1 MYRWSWDNAQFD
13 FGSAQAREV
22 LQLGLTFGGEP
33 QRSGWFGAWF
43 LRFQGVHRK
52 RSINWGHPPGA
63 VVHLCGRKLDPLR
76 IHLWAGPLVNSEAE
90 VVVGDRAITVRPHAC
105 SRGACLEKLLNN
117 ELGGL
122 HQAAVGAW
130 ICPMNHNSSG
140 TC

>member
-1 MYRWSWDNAQFD
+1 M
-13 FGSAQAREV
+13 
-22 LQLGLTFGGEP
+22 
-33 QRSGWFGAWF
+33 
-43 LRFQGVHRK
+43 
-52 RSINWGHPPGA
+52 
-63 VVHLCGRKLDPLR
+63 PLR

-130 ICPMNHNSSG
+130 IIQVFLFGIHPSKWVTHG
-140 TC
+140 DT